1 MKQAV
6 IHAFYVESATRKVET
21 IDINA
26 LPELRDPSDYLWLQL
41 DFSVPETKSVVHNL
55 SVNELT
61 AAALLKEDSRPRVAV
76 SADELLLV
84 VRGVNLIKGEKPEN
98 MISVRIMATKNMI
111 ITCQKKR
118 LNSIQS
124 IVDDLE
130 QGNAPKS
137 TGDFIVR
144 LNERLVFNMS
154 DVMEDIEE
162 SAISMEELVMDEE
175 GNDDESKSE
184 LYNLRRQIIQLKRFL
199 IPQRD
204 ALNKLQIEKT
214 NWMTSK
220 QQLRLREVSDYL
232 MRYLE
237 MLDAAREL
245 ASVSQETLINRSNE
259 QINSRMYLL
268 SIIAALFLPLSFFT
282 GLLGVNLSG
291 IPHAENPN
299 AFLAFILILVIIVG
313 FQFWFFRKNKWL

>member
-1 MKQAV
+1 MKEA
-6 IHAFYVESATRKVET
+6 IINAFHIESGTKKT
-21 IDINA
+21 SKIDINE
-26 LPELRDPSDYLWLQL
+26 LPKLQGESDYIWIQL
-41 DFSVPETKSVVHNL
+41 DFSAPKAKEIIETFAL
-55 SVNELT
+55 NEMI
-61 AAALLKEDSRPRVAV
+61 ASALIKEDSRPRVDIFP
-76 SADELLLV
+76 DELLLV

-98 MISVRIMATKNMI
+98 MISVRIMASKNLL
-111 ITCQKKR
+111 ITCQKKN
-118 LNSIQS
+118 LNAIKS
-124 IVDDLE
+124 IVEDME
-130 QGNAPKS
+130 EGNAPKT
-137 TGDFIVR
+137 TGDFVVR

-162 SAISMEELVMDEE
+162 AAISLEEIVMEES
-175 GNDDESKSE
+175 GNDDTSKTE

-214 NWMTSK
+214 IWMTNK

-237 MLDAAREL
+237 MLEAAREL

-259 QINSRMYLL
+259 QINKRMYLL

-282 GLLGVNLSG
+282 GLLGVNLAG
-291 IPHAENPN
+291 IPRAENPH
-299 AFLAFILILVIIVG
+299 AFEFFIIILLIVVA

>member
-6 IHAFYVESATRKVET
+6 IHAFYVNSTDKSAEN
-21 IDINA
+21 IDVKA
-26 LPELRDPSDYLWLQL
+26 LPPIKKENDYIWLQL
-41 DFSVPETKSVVHNL
+41 DFSHPEATRIIESLNI
-55 SVNELT
+55 NEFITSALT
-61 AAALLKEDSRPRVAV
+61 KEDSRPRVAIY
-76 SADELLLV
+76 SEELLLI

-98 MISVRIMATKNMI
+98 MISVRIMAGKNLL
-111 ITCQKKR
+111 ITCQKKN
-118 LNSIQS
+118 LNAIRS

-130 QGNAPKS
+130 QNNAPKN

-162 SAISMEELVMDEE
+162 AAISMEEMVIDED
-175 GNDDESKSE
+175 GNDDENKAE
-184 LYNLRRQIIQLKRFL
+184 LYNIRRQIIQLKRFL

-204 ALNKLQIEKT
+204 ALNKMQIEKT
-214 NWMTSK
+214 NWMTSR

-237 MLDAAREL
+237 MLEAAREL

-259 QINSRMYLL
+259 QINNRMYLL
-268 SIIAALFLPLSFFT
+268 SIITALFLPLSFFT

-291 IPHAENPN
+291 IPHAGSSN
-299 AFLAFILILVIIVG
+299 AFPVFIAILLVIVA
-313 FQFWFFRKNKWL
+313 FQFWLFRRNKWF

>member
-1 MKQAV
+1 MKQA
-6 IHAFYVESATRKVET
+6 IFNAFYIDSTTKRTESVDPK
-21 IDINA
+21 A
-26 LPELRDPSDYLWLQL
+26 LPALKNDNDYFWIQV
-41 DFSVPETKSVVHNL
+41 DFSVPESRAIIEALHE
-55 SVNELT
+55 NEIIT
-61 AAALLKEDSRPRVAV
+61 SALMKDDSRPRVAIYP
-76 SADELLLV
+76 DELLLI

-98 MISVRIMATKNMI
+98 MISVRILATKNLI
-111 ITCQKKR
+111 ITSQKKD
-118 LNSIQS
+118 LNSIDS
-124 IVDDLE
+124 IVEDMK
-130 QGNAPKS
+130 QNNAPKS

-162 SAISMEELVMDEE
+162 AAISMEEMVMENDGDDEE
-175 GNDDESKSE
+175 NKSE
-184 LYNLRRQIIQLKRFL
+184 LYNLRRQIIQLKRYL

-214 NWMTSK
+214 SWMTNK
-220 QQLRLREVSDYL
+220 QQLRLREVNDYL

-237 MLDAAREL
+237 MLEAAREL

-282 GLLGVNLSG
+282 GLLGVNLAG
-291 IPHAENPN
+291 IPHAESSN
-299 AFLAFILILVIIVG
+299 AFAFFVVILLVVVA
-313 FQFWFFRKNKWL
+313 FQFWFFRRNKWL

>member
-6 IHAFYVESATRKVET
+6 INAFYVDSKTQKAEK
-21 IDINA
+21 IDAYA
-26 LPELRDPSDYLWLQL
+26 LHALKNDTDYIWLQL
-41 DFSVPETKSVVHNL
+41 NFSQPEALKIIESRQ
-55 SVNELT
+55 VNELW
-61 AAALLKEDSRPRVAV
+61 ASAMVQDDSLPRVEIAPE
-76 SADELLLV
+76 ELLLFA
-84 VRGVNLIKGEKPEN
+84 RGMNLIKGEKPEN
-98 MISVRIMATKNMI
+98 MISVRMMASKNLI
-111 ITCQKKR
+111 ITCQKKS
-118 LNSIQS
+118 LNALKTIAEEM
-124 IVDDLE
+124 E
-130 QGNAPKS
+130 QVNSPKS

-144 LNERLVFNMS
+144 LNEKLVFNMS

-162 SAISMEELVMDEE
+162 AAISMEEMVMDEK
-175 GNDDESKSE
+175 GDDNESKAE
-184 LYNLRRQIIQLKRFL
+184 LYNLRRQIIQIKRFL

-214 NWMTSK
+214 SWMTNK

-237 MLDAAREL
+237 MLEAAREL

-259 QINSRMYLL
+259 QINNRMYLL

-282 GLLGVNLSG
+282 GLLGVNLAG
-291 IPHAENPN
+291 IPRAENPH
-299 AFLAFILILVIIVG
+299 AFTFFVVILLIVVA

>member
-6 IHAFYVESATRKVET
+6 INAFYVDSSVKKVEK
-21 IDINA
+21 IDAYSIPA
-26 LPELRDPSDYLWLQL
+26 LKKDTDYIWLQL
-41 DFSVPETKSVVHNL
+41 DFGASETRDLVENL
-55 SVNELT
+55 QINEFWIS
-61 AAALLKEDSRPRVAV
+61 ALVKDDSRPRVEIAPE
-76 SADELLLV
+76 ELLLI
-84 VRGVNLIKGEKPEN
+84 VRGINLIKGEKPEN
-98 MISVRIMATKNMI
+98 MISVRIMASKNLI
-111 ITCQKKR
+111 VTTQKKK
-118 LNSIQS
+118 LNAIQAL
-124 IVDDLE
+124 VEDMGQD
-130 QGNAPKS
+130 NPPKS

-162 SAISMEELVMDEE
+162 AAISMEELVMEE
-175 GNDDESKSE
+175 DGNDDQSKAE
-184 LYNLRRQIIQLKRFL
+184 LYNLRRQIIQIKRFL

-214 NWMTSK
+214 SWMTSK

-237 MLDAAREL
+237 MLEASREL

-259 QINSRMYLL
+259 QINNRMYLL

-291 IPHAENPN
+291 IPHAENHY
-299 AFLAFILILVIIVG
+299 AFSAFVVILLVVVA
-313 FQFWFFRKNKWL
+313 FQFWFFRRNKWL

>member
-6 IHAFYVESATRKVET
+6 INAFYVDTNAKKVEK
-21 IDINA
+21 IDA
-26 LPELRDPSDYLWLQL
+26 YSLPTLKKDTDYVWLQL
-41 DFSVPETKSVVHNL
+41 DFSSTETRKLVESL
-55 SVNELT
+55 QINEFW
-61 AAALLKEDSRPRVAV
+61 ASALVKDDSRPRVEIAPE
-76 SADELLLV
+76 ELLLI
-84 VRGVNLIKGEKPEN
+84 VRGMNRIKGEKPEN
-98 MISVRIMATKNMI
+98 MISVRIMASKNML
-111 ITCQKKR
+111 ITCQKKS
-118 LNSIQS
+118 LNSIKS
-124 IVDDLE
+124 LVEDME
-130 QGNAPKS
+130 QNNPPKS

-162 SAISMEELVMDEE
+162 AAISMEELVMEE
-175 GNDDESKSE
+175 NGNDDKSKAE
-184 LYNLRRQIIQLKRFL
+184 LYNLRRQIIQIKRFL

-214 NWMTSK
+214 SWMTSK

-237 MLDAAREL
+237 MLEAAREL

-259 QINSRMYLL
+259 QINNRMYLL

-291 IPHAENPN
+291 IPHAENHY
-299 AFLAFILILVIIVG
+299 AFSAFVVILLVVVA
-313 FQFWFFRKNKWL
+313 FQFWFFRKNRWL

>member
-6 IHAFYVESATRKVET
+6 INAFYVHSASRKAET
-21 IDINA
+21 IAIDAIPA
-26 LPELRDPSDYLWLQL
+26 IASEQDYIWLQL
-41 DFSVPETKSVVHNL
+41 NFSKSGAREIIEQLGINEFML
-55 SVNELT
+55 SALT
-61 AAALLKEDSRPRVAV
+61 KEDTRPRVEV
-76 SADELLLV
+76 YPDEVLLI
-84 VRGVNLIKGEKPEN
+84 VRGMNLIKGEKPEN
-98 MISVRIMATKNMI
+98 MISARVLAQKNLI
-111 ITCQKKR
+111 ITCQKKH
-118 LNSIQS
+118 LNAMDS
-124 IVDDLE
+124 IVEDMQQDK
-130 QGNAPKS
+130 APKT

-162 SAISMEELVMDEE
+162 DAISIEEMVMDAD
-175 GNDDESKSE
+175 GDDDGHKDE
-184 LYNLRRQIIQLKRFL
+184 LYNLRRQIIQIKRFL

-204 ALNKLQIEKT
+204 ALGKLQIEKA
-214 NWMTSK
+214 NWMTTK

-237 MLDAAREL
+237 MLEAAREL

-259 QINSRMYLL
+259 QINNRMYLL

-291 IPHAENPN
+291 IPRAESPHA
-299 AFLAFILILVIIVG
+299 FDAFIVILLLVVA
-313 FQFWFFRKNKWL
+313 FQIWFFRKNKWL

>member
-6 IHAFYVESATRKVET
+6 INAFYVDSSAKKVDK
-21 IDINA
+21 IDAYAIPA
-26 LPELRDPSDYLWLQL
+26 LKKDTDYIWLQL
-41 DFSVPETKSVVHNL
+41 DFSATETRSLVESLH
-55 SVNELT
+55 VNEFWIS
-61 AAALLKEDSRPRVAV
+61 ALVKDDSRPRVEIAPE
-76 SADELLLV
+76 ELLLI
-84 VRGVNLIKGEKPEN
+84 VRGINLIKGEKPEN
-98 MISVRIMATKNMI
+98 MISVRIMASKNLI
-111 ITCQKKR
+111 ITTQKKK
-118 LNSIQS
+118 LNAIQS
-124 IVDDLE
+124 ILE
-130 QGNAPKS
+130 DMEQNNPPKN

-162 SAISMEELVMDEE
+162 AAISMEELVMEE
-175 GNDDESKSE
+175 DGNDDQSKAE
-184 LYNLRRQIIQLKRFL
+184 LYNLRRQIIQIKRFL

-214 NWMTSK
+214 RWMTSK

-237 MLDAAREL
+237 MLEAAREL

-259 QINSRMYLL
+259 QINNRMYLL

-291 IPHAENPN
+291 IPHAENHY
-299 AFLAFILILVIIVG
+299 AFSAFVVILLVVVA

>member
-1 MKQAV
+1 MKHAA
-6 IHAFYVESATRKVET
+6 INAFY
-21 IDINA
+21 IDSVAKTTEKITSDIF
-26 LPELRDPSDYLWLQL
+26 PKLRNDADYIWLQL
-41 DFSVPETKSVVHNL
+41 DLNSAETKRLVESLHE
-55 SVNELT
+55 NEIITTALT
-61 AAALLKEDSRPRVAV
+61 REDSRPRLAV
-76 SADELLLV
+76 YPDELLLV

-98 MISVRIMATKNMI
+98 MISVRILATKNMV
-111 ITCQKKR
+111 ITCQKKS
-118 LNSIQS
+118 LNAIKSL
-124 IVDDLE
+124 VTDME
-130 QGNAPKS
+130 QNKAPKT

-154 DVMEDIEE
+154 EVMEDIEE
-162 SAISMEELVMDEE
+162 AAISMEEMVLDDA
-175 GNDDESKSE
+175 GDDDERKDE

-199 IPQRD
+199 LPQRD

-214 NWMTSK
+214 NWMTTK

-237 MLDAAREL
+237 MLEAAREL

-268 SIIAALFLPLSFFT
+268 SIITALFLPLSFFT
-282 GLLGVNLSG
+282 GLLGVNLAG
-291 IPHAENPN
+291 IPRAENHY
-299 AFLAFILILVIIVG
+299 AFGFFVLILLVIVA

>member
-1 MKQAV
+1 MKHAV
-6 IHAFYVESATRKVET
+6 INAFYIGSATRKVET

-26 LPELRDPSDYLWLQL
+26 IPELRDPSDYIWLQL
-41 DFSVPETKSVVHNL
+41 DFSVPETKRIIESL
-55 SVNELT
+55 SINEFT
-61 AAALLKEDSRPRVAV
+61 ASALLKDDSRPRVAIYP
-76 SADELLLV
+76 DELLLI
-84 VRGVNLIKGEKPEN
+84 VRGVNMIKGEKPEN
-98 MISVRIMATKNMI
+98 MISVRIMANKNLI
-111 ITCQKKR
+111 VTCQKKT
-118 LNSIQS
+118 LNAIKS
-124 IVDDLE
+124 IVEDME
-130 QGNAPKS
+130 QNNAPKS

-162 SAISMEELVMDEE
+162 AAISMEEMVMEE
-175 GNDDESKSE
+175 DGNDDESKSE

-214 NWMTSK
+214 SWMTNK
-220 QQLRLREVSDYL
+220 HQLRLREVSDYL

-237 MLDAAREL
+237 MLEAAREL
-245 ASVSQETLINRSNE
+245 AAVSQETLINRSNE

-282 GLLGVNLSG
+282 GLLGVNLAG
-291 IPHAENPN
+291 IPHAENQN
-299 AFLAFILILVIIVG
+299 AFLVFIIILVVIVG